1 MKKKYIFVVALL
13 ALFCFIP
20 NVLANVSDN
29 LLVAANEIQEFNFCE
44 RSEVLKVLRVLGYVI
59 YVAKLVI
66 PLLLI
71 IFGSI
76 DFGKAVLSSDDK
88 AIKEAGGTL
97 VRRFIAAVIVFLL
110 PTILNLLLDLVYNYE
125 SFKENESFKKCTEC
139 IFNPNEPTSCK

>member
-1 MKKKYIFVVALL
+1 MKKRWYILIVFL
-13 ALFCFIP
+13 ALFSFMP
-20 NVLANVSDN
+20 NALASVNDN
-29 LLVAANEIQEFNFCE
+29 LLIAANEIKEFSFCE
-44 RSEVLKVLRVLGYVI
+44 REEILKVLRVLGYVI

-139 IFNPNEPTSCK
+139 IFNPDDPTACK